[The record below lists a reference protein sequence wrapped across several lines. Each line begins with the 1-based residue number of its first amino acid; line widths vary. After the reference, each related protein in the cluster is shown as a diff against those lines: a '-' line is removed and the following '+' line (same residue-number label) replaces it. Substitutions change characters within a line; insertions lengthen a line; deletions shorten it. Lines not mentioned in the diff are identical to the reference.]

1 VIIFQTTGNIDLNA
15 VTTLGVSVKSS
26 SAIGY
31 FGTGLKFAIAVLLR
45 HDAEIN
51 IYTNGKK
58 HVFSKTPTTI
68 RDQPFDIV
76 ALDGVQLGFTTQL
89 GRDWELWMAFREI
102 ACNTLDEK
110 GSYGLAPDDTTI
122 HFVGD
127 QSIITVK
134 LPAFDDIYKDR
145 EKFIITRTPIA
156 ETDSFAVHSVLER
169 NAVHYK
175 NIRVGKLNK
184 PSVYTYNVRGEL
196 DLTEDRT
203 YKDGWQLSLI
213 IGKGIAKLSDEE
225 MLVRILTAHDQHYE
239 HLIVFQTYWDYSEQ
253 FLATAQRLVRNKV
266 PILPHVKEMLKDK
279 KLITTEYRPVL
290 LESHQSLKLNRA
302 KTLLTNA
309 GYPIEKYKII
319 LTNDLDADCY
329 GLAVVDTIYISPLVF
344 TKGTREVAATLL
356 EEFGHLESKADDC
369 TREFQ
374 NYWIDQLLTK
384 IELQLEEPF

>member
-1 VIIFQTTGNIDLNA
+1 MIIFQTPGNIDLNA

-45 HDAEIN
+45 HDAEIC

-58 HVFSKTPTTI
+58 HVFSKAPTTI

-76 ALDGVQLGFTTQL
+76 TLDDAQLGFTTQL

-110 GSYGLAPDDTTI
+110 GNYWPAPDDTTI
-122 HFVGD
+122 HSVEGKTL
-127 QSIITVK
+127 ITVT
-134 LPAFDDIYKDR
+134 LPAFDDVYKDR

-169 NAVHYK
+169 NAIHYK
-175 NIRVGKLNK
+175 NIKVGMLSK
-184 PSVYTYNVRGEL
+184 PTVYTYDIRGEL
-196 DLTEDRT
+196 TLTEDRT
-203 YKDGWQLSLI
+203 YKDSWQLSVL
-213 IGKGIAKLSDEE
+213 IGKGIAQLTNEE
-225 MLVRILTAHDQHYE
+225 VIIRILNAHDNHWE
-239 HLIVFQTYWDYSEQ
+239 HGITFQTYWDYSDQ
-253 FLATAQRLVRNKV
+253 FLATAQRLVQNKV
-266 PILPHVKEMLKDK
+266 PILPLVKEMLKDK

-290 LESHQSLKLNRA
+290 LEAHQSLKLSRS
-302 KTLLTNA
+302 KLLLTNA
-309 GYPIEKYKII
+309 GYPVDKYKII
-319 LTNDLDADCY
+319 ITNDLDADCH
-329 GLAVVDTIYISPLVF
+329 GLALVDTIYISPLAF
-344 TKGTREVAATLL
+344 TKGTREVVATLL
-356 EEFGHLESKADDC
+356 EEYGHLESKAADC

>member
-1 VIIFQTTGNIDLNA
+1 MIIFQTPGLIDLNA
-15 VTTLGVSVKSS
+15 VTTLGVSVKNS

-76 ALDGVQLGFTTQL
+76 TLDGAQLGFTTQL

-134 LPAFDDIYKDR
+134 LPAFDAVYKDR
-145 EKFIITRTPIA
+145 EKFIITRAPIA

-169 NAVHYK
+169 NAIHYK
-175 NIRVGKLNK
+175 SVKVGKLNK
-184 PSVYTYNVRGEL
+184 PTVYTYNVRGEL
-196 DLTEDRT
+196 TLTEDRT
-203 YKDGWQLSLI
+203 YKDNWELSLM

-225 MLVRILTAHDQHYE
+225 MLIRILTAHDQHYE
-239 HLIVFQTYWDYSEQ
+239 HSIGFQTYWDYSDQ
-253 FLATAQRLVRNKV
+253 FLSTAQRLVQNKV
-266 PILPHVKEMLKDK
+266 PILPKVKQMLKDK
-279 KLITTEYRPVL
+279 KLIITEYRPVL
-290 LESHQSLKLNRA
+290 LGAHQSLKLDRA
-302 KTLLTNA
+302 KLLLTNA

-319 LTNDLDADCY
+319 VTNDLESDCL
-329 GLAVVDTIYISPLVF
+329 GLALVDTIYISLLAF

-374 NYWIDQLLTK
+374 NFWIDQLLTK
-384 IELQLEEPF
+384 IEFQLEEPF

>member
-1 VIIFQTTGNIDLNA
+1 MIIFQTPGNIDLNA

-45 HDAEIN
+45 HDAEVH
-51 IYTNGKK
+51 IYTNNKM
-58 HVFSKTPTTI
+58 HVFSKTSTTI
-68 RDQPFDIV
+68 RDQSFDIV
-76 ALDGVQLGFTTQL
+76 TLDGVQLGFTTQL

-110 GSYGLAPDDTTI
+110 GSYDLAPDDTAV

-145 EKFIITRTPIA
+145 EKFIITRTPLT
-156 ETDSFAVHSVLER
+156 ETENFAVHSVLER
-169 NAVHYK
+169 NAIHYK
-175 NIRVGKLNK
+175 SIKVGKLNK
-184 PSVYTYNVRGEL
+184 PTVYTYDIRGEL
-196 DLTEDRT
+196 TLTEDRT
-203 YKDGWQLSLI
+203 YKDSWQLSLM
-213 IGKGIAKLSDEE
+213 IGKGIAKLSEEE
-225 MLVRILTAHDQHYE
+225 MIIRILTAHDDHYE
-239 HLIVFQTYWDYSEQ
+239 HLIVFQTHWDYSDQ
-253 FLATAQRLVRNKV
+253 FLATAQRLVQSKV
-266 PILPHVKEMLKDK
+266 PILPLVKEMLKDK

-302 KTLLTNA
+302 KILLTNA
-309 GYPIEKYKII
+309 GYPVEKYKII
-319 LTNDLDADCY
+319 ITNDLDADCH
-329 GLAVVDTIYISPLVF
+329 GLALVDTIYISPLAF

-374 NYWIDQLLTK
+374 NYFIDQLLTK